1 MGQYE
6 YPPSLSLSLSLFLWS
21 GLSSERQER
30 KRASSGKNPTAMTIM
45 GARARASL
53 HHVDTSCACRRAR
66 YRCHRSRRIIGLDAM
81 KLPVVSP
88 QRAASW
94 RYSARLA
101 RIAPSVSAVG
111 FGLVRGQV
119 ESAMYHGTY
128 ARDDDAA
135 LQLARVLASLP
146 PSLSCFPFLPLR
158 ERERDKGG
166 EESASW
172 PIASASHRIPAR
184 ESKEKSYRGEIR
196 SDLRSSP
203 I

>member
-1 MGQYE
+1 
-6 YPPSLSLSLSLFLWS
+6 
-21 GLSSERQER
+21 
-30 KRASSGKNPTAMTIM
+30 MTIM

-158 ERERDKGG
+158 ERER
-166 EESASW
+166 E
-172 PIASASHRIPAR
+172 I
-184 ESKEKSYRGEIR
+184 RGEKNRRAGR
-196 SDLRSSP
+196 SRARRIVFPRENPKRNPTEARFVPISGLLRYEGEGGLPLATGRGCIS
-203 I
+203 ILALVIMFAGN